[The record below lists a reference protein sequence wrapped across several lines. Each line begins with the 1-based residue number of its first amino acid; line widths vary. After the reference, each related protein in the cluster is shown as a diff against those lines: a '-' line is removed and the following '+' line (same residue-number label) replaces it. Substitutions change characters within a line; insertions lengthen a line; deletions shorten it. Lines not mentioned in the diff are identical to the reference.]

1 MNKHIILS
9 IALVSSV
16 FCLSACSLDENP
28 KSQFDED
35 EAFKTSELTYDNA
48 VANVYSAIGNNI
60 YGGTDCIHTLEE
72 FTSDATILPGRQ
84 GDWVDGGKWQNMFLH
99 HFESSVDTYASVW
112 NYIYKI
118 IGLCNSSIDK
128 LTPRLKDHPDYESYI
143 AELRALRAIHY
154 YYAMDLFAQVPVVT
168 SSTQPTD
175 SVRQSNRSEVF
186 DFVVSELSTVLP
198 ELGDGQCQKTGTYYG
213 RVTKAVAYMCLAK
226 CALNAPVYKID
237 DTSDDSYKSFVGKDL
252 TGDGKADEE
261 QGAVVSGM
269 GNNIQMTVDGKN
281 RNAWETVK
289 YCVDQIAAQ
298 GYSLQPKYADNFI
311 VQNQNSVEN
320 IFVRPDDDKTYK
332 IWDCNLIRSLHYN
345 HASAIGYSG
354 WNGACATVRAMQ
366 VMGYGTK
373 DEDPRLRMNYWCDE
387 DYTSQ
392 TGGKTVEDG
401 VTGQA
406 LSYEPL
412 KVVVDFA
419 PGSDAHDVK
428 CAGAR
433 FRKYEYDTSSSIQ
446 GDNNNDLVIW
456 RYGDALLMKA
466 EAEYRLGDK
475 AGALQLVNQIRTR
488 AGAVPRVS
496 LNLNDILDE
505 RMIELAWEGTRRQ
518 DQIRFCT
525 FTEPTVD
532 RYQGVHHNASAGD
545 YVIDNTGYTNVYPI
559 PYSVLNLNTN
569 LRQNPGYKQ

>member
-1 MNKHIILS
+1 MKKQILRNVILFSS
-9 IALVSSV
+9 ILW
-16 FCLSACSLDENP
+16 FSACSLDENP
-28 KSQFDED
+28 KSQFDEN
-35 EAFKTSELTYDNA
+35 EAFKNSELTYANA

-60 YGGTDCIHTLEE
+60 YGGTDCIHTLQE
-72 FTSDATILPGRQ
+72 FTSDATMLPGRQ

-99 HFESSVDTYASVW
+99 NFESSVDTYSSVW
-112 NYIYKI
+112 NYIYQI

-128 LTPRLKDHPDYESYI
+128 LTPMLTENPDYESYI

-154 YYAMDLFAQVPVVT
+154 YYAMDLFAQVPIVT
-168 SSTQPTD
+168 SSSQTAD
-175 SVRQSNRSEVF
+175 SVRQSNRSQIF
-186 DFVVSELSTVLP
+186 DFVVSELNDVLP
-198 ELGDGQCQKTGTYYG
+198 ELGAGQCQKTGTYYG
-213 RVTKAVAYMCLAK
+213 RITKAVAYMCLAK

-237 DTSDDSYKSFVGKDL
+237 DTSVNSYKVFVGNDL
-252 TGDGKADEE
+252 TGSCKADET
-261 QGAVVSGM
+261 QGAEISNM
-269 GNNIQMTVDGKN
+269 GKNIMMKVDGTS

-298 GYSLQPKYADNFI
+298 GYSLQPSYEDNFI

-332 IWDCNLIRSLHYN
+332 IWDGNLIRSLHYN

-387 DYTSQ
+387 DYTVQ

-401 VTGQA
+401 VTGQP

-419 PGSDAHDVK
+419 TGSNAHDVK

-466 EAEYRLGDK
+466 EAEYRLGDH
-475 AGALQLVNQIRTR
+475 AGALILINQIRTR
-488 AGAVPRVS
+488 AGASTRTTLS
-496 LNLNDILDE
+496 LNDILDE

-532 RYQGVHHNASAGD
+532 RYVGVHHNASAGD
-545 YVIDNTGYTNVYPI
+545 YVVDNTGYTNVYPI
-559 PYSVLNLNTN
+559 PYSVLNLNRN
-569 LRQNPGYKQ
+569 LKQNPGYKQ